1 MKQGGSN
8 TATILPESG
17 NGIGLSVVDTPPHK
31 EEVDWKL
38 EQAREQLL
46 TLRRQ
51 QDELERQKADL
62 EELRRK
68 QEEYARGKIE
78 MLDNLTRGIVTLEQ
92 EQIKSERLAEL
103 CGNTHEAF
111 RDYLEQLKALNDEE
125 WSSGTVRS
133 ELSKA
138 LGLIENS
145 RLEYNRARTKLDCLN
160 PGAGQPPTPLD
171 TGASQPTEWTE
182 IMRWM
187 RLGAAASAPLI
198 FAGTIWVILLLTIKH

>member
-1 MKQGGSN
+1 MKQGGSD
-8 TATILPESG
+8 TITILPEAG

-62 EELRRK
+62 EEMRRK
-68 QEEYARGKIE
+68 QEEYARGKTE
-78 MLDNLTRGIVTLEQ
+78 MIDSLTRGLVTLEQ

-125 WSSGTVRS
+125 WSSATVRS

-160 PGAGQPPTPLD
+160 PGAGQPQPPLD
-171 TGASQPTEWTE
+171 ATPSQSSEWTE
-182 IMRWM
+182 IARWM

-198 FAGTIWVILLLTIKH
+198 LAGTIWVILLLTIKH

>member
-8 TATILPESG
+8 NVTVLPDSD
-17 NGIGLSVVDTPPHK
+17 NGLRLSVVDAPPHQ

-38 EQAREQLL
+38 QQAREHLL

-68 QEEYARGKIE
+68 QEEYSRGRVE
-78 MLDNLTRGIVTLEQ
+78 MVENLTRGMAILER
-92 EQIKSERLAEL
+92 EQIKSQRHAEL
-103 CGNTHEAF
+103 CGDTREAF
-111 RDYLEQLKALNDEE
+111 RDYLDQIQAINDDE
-125 WSSGTVRS
+125 WNSESVRA

-145 RLEYNRARTKLDCLN
+145 RLEFNRARTKLDCLDPN
-160 PGAGQPPTPLD
+160 ANQTAEPAPIATPKPFDWDEVKRYAL
-171 TGASQPTEWTE
+171 
-182 IMRWM
+182 
-187 RLGAAASAPLI
+187 LGAAATAPLI
-198 FAGTIWVILLLTIKH
+198 LAGTIWLVVLLTFQH